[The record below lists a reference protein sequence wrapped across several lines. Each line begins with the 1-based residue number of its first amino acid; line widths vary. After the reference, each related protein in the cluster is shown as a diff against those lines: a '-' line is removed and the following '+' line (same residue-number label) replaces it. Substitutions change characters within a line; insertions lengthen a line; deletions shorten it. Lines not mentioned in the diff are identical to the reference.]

1 MESFPQWLLL
11 LHRDY
16 KMSVSEL
23 HCAEPV
29 WVKITTLQAV
39 SGSVN
44 GLSPVESP
52 GPTLISDIKQM
63 SPTVLSGIM

>member
-1 MESFPQWLLL
+1 
-11 LHRDY
+11 
-16 KMSVSEL
+16 MSVSEL